1 MRLAILALLLSAC
14 ATLPCV
20 DEHTGLALRECSA
33 AESLTSPEWRVFAAH
48 QQGVVDG
55 GIRHLPGDNDVRAVA
70 RRVCIGAHRHQEPDH
85 HADAHQSADRR
96 IASVGRDR

>member
-1 MRLAILALLLSAC
+1 MRLTILALLLSAC

-55 GIRHLPGDNDVRAVA
+55 MVKAMDECAGTATC
-70 RRVCIGAHRHQEPDH
+70 VCNRYDDPRFKCEKC
-85 HADAHQSADRR
+85 DAMTPLTTGPRKGQP
-96 IASVGRDR
+96 